1 VAAALFWGV
10 AAAASLLIGAG
21 VALLRPPNTK
31 VLGTVMSFG
40 AGVLLSAV
48 AFELV
53 AKGINTEGALQSTA
67 LGLFAGATVFTLGDR
82 VIDHFG
88 YGERKDIGGAPPE
101 GSGLAIVLGAMLD
114 GIPESAVLGLT
125 LLQTGE
131 IGVSMLVAVFVSN
144 FPEGMAAT
152 TGLHNGGWTTGRIVA
167 LWSAVMVAS
176 GIAAA
181 LGFTLL
187 DGASPSVISFMLG
200 FSGGAILT
208 MLATSM
214 MPEAYEH
221 AGRLVGIANVL
232 GFAVAVWINWLEVT

>member
-1 VAAALFWGV
+1 MAAALFWGV
-10 AAAASLLIGAG
+10 AAAASLLIGAE
-21 VALLRPPNTK
+21 VALVRPPNTK

-53 AKGINTEGALQSTA
+53 AKGINTEGALKSTA
-67 LGLFAGATVFTLGDR
+67 LGLFVGAAVFTLGDR

-167 LWSAVMVAS
+167 LWSAVIVAS

-187 DGASPSVISFMLG
+187 DGAGPSTISFMLG

>member
-1 VAAALFWGV
+1 MAAALFWGV
-10 AAAASLLIGAG
+10 AAAASLLIGAV
-21 VALLRPPNTK
+21 VALVRPPNTK

-53 AKGINTEGALQSTA
+53 AKGIDTEGALKSTA
-67 LGLFAGATVFTLGDR
+67 LGLFAGAAVFTLGDR

-144 FPEGMAAT
+144 FPEG
-152 TGLHNGGWTTGRIVA
+152 
-167 LWSAVMVAS
+167 
-176 GIAAA
+176 
-181 LGFTLL
+181 
-187 DGASPSVISFMLG
+187 
-200 FSGGAILT
+200 
-208 MLATSM
+208 
-214 MPEAYEH
+214 
-221 AGRLVGIANVL
+221 
-232 GFAVAVWINWLEVT
+232 